1 MRGNARKTVGAIKR
15 LVNFRFDHGMAF
27 FEVERIIKSEVP
39 DENHQNGQELAQ
51 VKIEIADVI
60 IEVPDDSVVDDH
72 APECIMKIEYSRA
85 IPDFD
90 YGRSRGD

>member
-1 MRGNARKTVGAIKR
+1 
-15 LVNFRFDHGMAF
+15 MAF

-60 IEVPDDSVVDDH
+60 IEVPDDSVVDDQ

-85 IPDFD
+85 ISGF
-90 YGRSRGD
+90 